1 MSLFFLCIVASYS
14 LVYVSGTG
22 SFGHGCGS
30 RQSRSAHNNTIQRNA
45 TRMIMIMIM
54 IMRAAVIISL
64 NFCLCLEAMADNE
77 ETRF

>member
-1 MSLFFLCIVASYS
+1 MSVEPAV
-14 LVYVSGTG
+14 LVMVVEADKAEALT
-22 SFGHGCGS
+22 
-30 RQSRSAHNNTIQRNA
+30 TIQYNA
-45 TRMIMIMIM
+45 TRMIM

>member
-1 MSLFFLCIVASYS
+1 
-14 LVYVSGTG
+14 
-22 SFGHGCGS
+22 
-30 RQSRSAHNNTIQRNA
+30 
-45 TRMIMIMIM
+45 MIMIM